1 MQTRNPC
8 FDQTFEFDLSK
19 HHSIIEDLNKLS
31 LNFVIFDWNPIEKC
45 EILGEVKT
53 INEMVFKN
61 ENKVFISNLK
71 IVK

>member
-61 ENKVFISNLK
+61 
-71 IVK
+71 